1 MAFVK
6 ATKEQSKLRAAI
18 FGPSGSGKTYSCL
31 SMAQG
36 MGKKIA
42 VIDSERG
49 SSAKYSDRFEFDIC
63 ELTDRSINGYIA
75 ALKEAGELGYEILI
89 IDSGTHAWQE
99 LLEDVDRIAKTKF
112 AGNSYAA
119 WSEGT
124 PKQKKLVSALY
135 DFPGHLF
142 FTMRSKTEYVLETNR
157 SGKQAP
163 KRVGLAPEQGKGVEY
178 EFDILIELSIDHYA
192 SVSKDR
198 TGKFQDKIIE
208 KPGKEFGEELALWL
222 SEGVAPKPK
231 PEKTPAEKE
240 IPSVPTNQTQPE
252 QPAPKK
258 DSKSLE
264 TKLADTKTWIDG
276 ILSNESLSQEEAIKK
291 LSNCRKLWEG
301 LFEDFNKQKKIEL
314 YQDGLTYFDR
324 ALGALGHTENEEGDL
339 F

>member
-1 MAFVK
+1 MTFVK

-63 ELTDRSINGYIA
+63 QLTDRSIDSYIA
-75 ALKEAGELGYEILI
+75 MMREAGKLGYDVLI

-99 LLEDVDRIAKTKF
+99 LLEDVDKIAKTKF

-124 PKQKKLVSALY
+124 PKQKKLISALY

-208 KPGKEFGEELALWL
+208 KPGKEFGEELASWL

-231 PEKTPAEKE
+231 PEKALAEKE
-240 IPSVPTNQTQPE
+240 DPSSLGPAQQE

-258 DSKSLE
+258 LDKSLE
-264 TKLADTKTWIDG
+264 TKLADTKAWIDG
-276 ILSNESLSQEEAIKK
+276 VLGNESLTQKEAIQK
-291 LSNCRKLWEG
+291 LSSCRKRWEG
-301 LFEDFNKQKKIEL
+301 MYQEFSKQNKVAL
-314 YQDGLTYFDR
+314 YQEGLTHFDR
-324 ALGALGHTENEEGDL
+324 ALGALGHTEEGDL
-339 F
+339 S

>member
-1 MAFVK
+1 MTFVK

-18 FGPSGSGKTYSCL
+18 FGPSGSGKTFSCL

-49 SSAKYSDRFEFDIC
+49 SSAKYSDRFDFDIC
-63 ELTDRSINGYIA
+63 QLADRSIDSYIA
-75 ALKEAGELGYEILI
+75 MMREAGKLGYDVLI

-99 LLEDVDRIAKTKF
+99 LLEDVDKIAKTKF

-124 PKQKKLVSALY
+124 PKQKKLISALY

-198 TGKFQDKIIE
+198 TGKFQDRIIE
-208 KPGKEFGEELALWL
+208 KPGKEFGQELASWL
-222 SEGVAPKPK
+222 SEGIAPK
-231 PEKTPAEKE
+231 PEKEAPPANPAQQEK
-240 IPSVPTNQTQPE
+240 PTS
-252 QPAPKK
+252 KK
-258 DSKSLE
+258 ENKSLE
-264 TKLADTKTWIDG
+264 DKLADTKAWIEGVLED
-276 ILSNESLSQEEAIKK
+276 ESINQKDAIKK
-291 LSNCRKLWEG
+291 LTNCRNLWKG
-301 LFEDFNKQKKIEL
+301 LYQEFSKSNKVAL
-314 YQDGLTYFDR
+314 YQDGLTQFDR
-324 ALGALGHTENEEGDL
+324 ALGALGHTEETDEEDA